1 MKELVGDKFYTT
13 LSEKYNE
20 LLLDYVLLSWDEGL
34 SRGRISQKSCN

>member
-20 LLLDYVLLSWDEGL
+20 LLLDYVLLSW
-34 SRGRISQKSCN
+34 

>member
-20 LLLDYVLLSWDEGL
+20 LLLDYVCSVGMRTITGQNLTKKL
-34 SRGRISQKSCN
+34 